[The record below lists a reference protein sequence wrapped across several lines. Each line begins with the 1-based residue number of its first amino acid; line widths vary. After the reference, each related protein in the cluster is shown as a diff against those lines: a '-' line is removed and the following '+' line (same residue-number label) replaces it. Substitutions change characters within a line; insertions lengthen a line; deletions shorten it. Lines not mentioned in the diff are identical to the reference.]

1 MLHVIAMT
9 MYMTRTALSMHAR
22 LAAPCQHRLSLAR
35 PFSSCAT
42 VLHAGR
48 VRASVVF
55 SQIFSV
61 ITQNLTSGIPAG
73 IPQFRILQEAR

>member
-1 MLHVIAMT
+1 
-9 MYMTRTALSMHAR
+9 MHAR

-42 VLHAGR
+42 VLHAWR

-55 SQIFSV
+55 FPQIFSV
-61 ITQNLTSGIPAG
+61 ITQNLTSGIP
-73 IPQFRILQEAR
+73 QFRILQEARLFLILACLIIFIVYITY